1 MESLVQEEDDDAIS
15 SYVGKDALELALA
28 FLASLRLQST
38 DRRHLQHLEEEFGHT
53 SSTTYE
59 RMRVFAQVV
68 TSAAASNAGE
78 CFCRRGASVFQ
89 KNGSIRERLRR
100 P

>member
-78 CFCRRGASVFQ
+78 CLSTRCVGISE
-89 KNGSIRERLRR
+89 ERIDT
-100 P
+100 

>member
-53 SSTTYE
+53 SSTT
-59 RMRVFAQVV
+59 
-68 TSAAASNAGE
+68 
-78 CFCRRGASVFQ
+78 
-89 KNGSIRERLRR
+89 
-100 P
+100 